1 MIALPRILPRLLPLR
16 RKKPSELCGSSEAT
30 TGLAGTGL
38 ARVITVGEH
47 ELPLVVRRLR
57 HARRITLRLA
67 PDGSE
72 ARVSMPEWGRTT
84 DAIRFAEE
92 RRDWLAAQ
100 LVRIPP
106 PMRIEAGCTLPY
118 RGEPLRVTWHAAA
131 PRRPVP
137 DDGTVVVGGPAEAIE
152 SRLRRW
158 LETEAMRHARAD
170 LADYCARA
178 GHDLPDL
185 ALSRAQRRWGSC
197 TSDGVIRINWR
208 LIMAPDFVRRSVVAH
223 EVAHMT
229 HFDHSPAFHAHLAA
243 LYEAPI
249 APANRWLKHEGRSLY
264 RLFG

>member
-1 MIALPRILPRLLPLR
+1 MNVRALFPRRGPAEPPAPRMIAV
-16 RKKPSELCGSSEAT
+16 
-30 TGLAGTGL
+30 GTC
-38 ARVITVGEH
+38 

-72 ARVSMPEWGRTT
+72 ARVSMPEWGRTS
-84 DAIRFAEE
+84 DAIRFAED

-106 PMRIEAGCTLPY
+106 PMQIAAGTALPY
-118 RGEPLRVTWHAAA
+118 RGESLRVAWHEAA
-131 PRRPVP
+131 PRLPVL
-137 DDGTVVVGGPAEAIE
+137 DDGAVVVGGPAEAIAG
-152 SRLRRW
+152 RLRRW
-158 LETEAMRHARAD
+158 LETEALLHARAD

-178 GHDLPDL
+178 GHDLPHL
-185 ALSRAQRRWGSC
+185 ALSNAQRRWGSC
-197 TSDGVIRINWR
+197 TAGGVIRINWR

-243 LYEAPI
+243 LYEAPM
-249 APANRWLKHEGRSLY
+249 APANRWLKHQGRSLY
-264 RLFG
+264 QLFG